1 MEVIGSQELLD
12 TQRPGRLPA
21 FAQRRGGFIV
31 RASVPLTPAANY
43 GEGCPLSP
51 ELKGGTA
58 SHAQAESALTLL
70 LDEGIADCCDPDPE
84 AQEHVALAS
93 TSSNA
98 SAGTVST
105 SSCLPHFGSAAGSV
119 AVATAG
125 SEEERLAGPAAASRA
140 RIPGT
145 HRRYGAR
152 LAGLKTV
159 ASCLSIATA
168 EPASSRSSGGATVR
182 LVAEAD
188 APLSTTSVC
197 SSASSASAA
206 SLTTTAS
213 TSSAG
218 PELGSPL
225 PTPASAASGGRR
237 KHLRL
242 PFRPLPSV
250 AACAGLASPA
260 AFALAAAA
268 LSPVPGTAPRKM
280 SGGCSTPA
288 AQGK

>member
-1 MEVIGSQELLD
+1 MNIDAIGIQELLD

-31 RASVPLTPAANY
+31 RASVPLTPAAKY

-58 SHAQAESALTLL
+58 SHTQTESALALL
-70 LDEGIADCCDPDPE
+70 LDEDIADCCDPDPE
-84 AQEHVALAS
+84 AQEHSALAS
-93 TSSNA
+93 TSSIV

-119 AVATAG
+119 AVATG
-125 SEEERLAGPAAASRA
+125 SSEEERSEGPAAASRV
-140 RIPGT
+140 RLPGT
-145 HRRYGAR
+145 HRRHGAR

-168 EPASSRSSGGATVR
+168 EPASTRSSGGATVR

-188 APLSTTSVC
+188 APLST
-197 SSASSASAA
+197 SSFCSSASAA
-206 SLTTTAS
+206 SSTTSES
-213 TSSAG
+213 TSSAVA
-218 PELGSPL
+218 ELGSPL
-225 PTPASAASGGRR
+225 PTPASAASDGRR

-268 LSPVPGTAPRKM
+268 LSPLPGTAPRKV
-280 SGGCSTPA
+280 SGGASTPA